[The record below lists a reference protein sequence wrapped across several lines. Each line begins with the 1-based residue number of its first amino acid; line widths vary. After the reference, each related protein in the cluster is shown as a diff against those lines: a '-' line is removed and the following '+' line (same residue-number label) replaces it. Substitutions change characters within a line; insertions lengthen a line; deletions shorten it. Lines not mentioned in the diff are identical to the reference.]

1 MAAWD
6 ITTADEAWLIELCQ
20 TSADEGRQIGG
31 QEHGGPKVVRISD
44 RIVAKYGDIRRSE
57 LAAQEL
63 AYHNTDR
70 SIVHIPK
77 VHRFFESDGQSYL
90 FMEYVE
96 GRTLEDV
103 DFETHKDIP
112 IRVANILAHL
122 QQIPGECDPGPVTG
136 GEAHGYIF
144 GDEGAGTA
152 FDSIEDMNA
161 YMNKR
166 LDAMNEYLSR
176 QGDQRRF
183 DHLDLTPYPLVLC
196 HGDICRRNI
205 ILEPD
210 GSLCL
215 VDWGFAG
222 FYPRIFELAA
232 ISYVVQND
240 AAFKDPIIHE
250 FTTLLS
256 LTDKEKQD
264 IDRFRAVRSTN
275 LRWSFRDRRTTAEE
289 DKFIQELYETQKR
302 IKEEQEAAGIQ
313 SFITSELLD
322 GLLAQKSRPDV
333 EERPT
338 TGEESPTTE
347 GT

>member
-1 MAAWD
+1 MHVPLSIHTTSYSMAAWD
-6 ITTADEAWLIELCQ
+6 ITTADEAWLIELCHK
-20 TSADEGRQIGG
+20 SADEGRQIGG

-44 RIVAKYGDIRRSE
+44 RIVAKYGNIRRSE
-57 LAAQEL
+57 LAAQEV

-96 GRTLEDV
+96 GQTLEDV

-122 QQIPGECDPGPVTG
+122 QQILGDCDSPGPVTG

-152 FDSIEDMNA
+152 FDSIEDMNV

-166 LDAMNEYLSR
+166 LDKMNEYLSR
-176 QGDQRRF
+176 QEDQRRF
-183 DHLDLTPYPLVLC
+183 DHLDLTPYALVLC

-205 ILEPD
+205 IFESD

-232 ISYVVQND
+232 ISYVVQNN

-250 FTTLLS
+250 FTKLLS

-264 IDRFRAVRSTN
+264 IDRFRAVRFAN
-275 LRWSFRDRRTTAEE
+275 LRWS
-289 DKFIQELYETQKR
+289 L
-302 IKEEQEAAGIQ
+302 
-313 SFITSELLD
+313 
-322 GLLAQKSRPDV
+322 
-333 EERPT
+333 
-338 TGEESPTTE
+338 
-347 GT
+347 